1 MPTRSS
7 SASTNCARPK
17 SSFDRR
23 ACARHSRNRTE
34 VTISKPP
41 EAPAQSTLAGA
52 LTEKAE
58 TELAPH
64 AAPRSA
70 WTRLEELLVGGL
82 AFAALAVCSYN
93 VFVRYFFPRLTLE
106 AADEVQVY
114 LVIWAVFLALGLV
127 TAADRHVRADLFVA
141 MFPAGFRRR
150 VSMFGELLGLAFA
163 LLLLGY
169 GSAITW
175 QTWSF
180 GDVSTTS
187 LRFPLWIYT
196 AALPAGALLMAVAYV
211 KRCFNLFSKKGVTT

>member
-1 MPTRSS
+1 MNV
-7 SASTNCARPK
+7 SAPQ
-17 SSFDRR
+17 
-23 ACARHSRNRTE
+23 
-34 VTISKPP
+34 
-41 EAPAQSTLAGA
+41 EAPGQPTLASA
-52 LTEKAE
+52 LADKAE
-58 TELAPH
+58 AELSSR

-70 WTRLEELLVGGL
+70 WTRLEEILVGGL
-82 AFAALAVCSYN
+82 GLLALAVCSYN
-93 VFVRYFFPRLTLE
+93 VFVRYFVPRLTLE
-106 AADEVQVY
+106 ASDEVQVY

-150 VSMFGELLGLAFA
+150 VGIFGELLGLAFA

-187 LRFPLWIYT
+187 LRFPLWIYS
-196 AALPAGALLMAVAYV
+196 AALPVGGLLMATAYAQ
-211 KRCFNLFSKKGVTT
+211 RCLKLFRKKA

>member
-1 MPTRSS
+1 MQ
-7 SASTNCARPK
+7 
-17 SSFDRR
+17 
-23 ACARHSRNRTE
+23 
-34 VTISKPP
+34 
-41 EAPAQSTLAGA
+41 APGKDALVGA

-58 TELAPH
+58 AELAPH

-70 WTRLEELLVGGL
+70 WSRFEEFLVGGL
-82 AFAALAVCSYN
+82 AFAALLVCSYN
-93 VFVRYFFPRLTLE
+93 VFVRYFVPRLTLE

-141 MFPAGFRRR
+141 TFPAGFRRR

-169 GSAITW
+169 GAAITW
-175 QTWSF
+175 QTWSY

-196 AALPAGALLMAVAYV
+196 AALPAGALLMAVAYA
-211 KRCFNLFSKKGVTT
+211 KRCFNLFRRKGATA